1 MKDIATVIVTFNR
14 KDLLIKCVEAVLEQS
29 CLPRTI
35 YIIDN
40 ASTDGTEELLK
51 KKGLYQGQVN
61 GVTIRYKRL
70 SKNSGGAG
78 GFHVGIKLAKE
89 DGCDAVWVMDDDGLP
104 DRDCLKNMIPYLDT
118 HDYISPLV
126 IDIQDENMM
135 AFEGCTV
142 SEFMKRE
149 ESGIVKGCA
158 NPFNGILYTKQLI
171 DTIGYPK
178 KEMFI
183 WGDEINYDLRAK
195 EAGFQPIMVVNAIH
209 RHPLNRQNYVK
220 YLGNHWMTVPDKDW
234 KLFCYLRN
242 RTYNTKV
249 FSGRIA
255 CFRQVMS
262 DLLKFGSYYLIQVHQ
277 PAKLSIVINAI
288 LKGSKEDFTGL
299 EKYLK

>member
-135 AFEGCTV
+135 AFEGCAVTD
-142 SEFMKRE
+142 FLKRE
-149 ESGIVKGCA
+149 KDGIIEGCA
-158 NPFNGILYTKQLI
+158 NPFNGILYSKALI

-195 EAGFQPIMVVNAIH
+195 KAGFQPIMVVNAIH

-242 RTYNTKV
+242 RTYNTKI

-255 CFRQVMS
+255 CLRQAMS
-262 DLLKFGSYYLIQVHQ
+262 DLLKFGSYYLIQIHQ
-277 PAKLSIVINAI
+277 PSKLNIVTKA
-288 LKGSKEDFTGL
+288 LFKGITEDFSGL
-299 EKYLK
+299 NKYLK

>member
-1 MKDIATVIVTFNR
+1 MNISTIIVTFNR
-14 KDLLIKCVEAVLEQS
+14 KKLLIKCIKAVLSQTH
-29 CLPRTI
+29 LPNTI
-35 YIIDN
+35 FIIDN

-51 KKGLYQGQVN
+51 EKGLHHGEVN
-61 GVTIRYKRL
+61 GLVINYIRL
-70 SKNSGGAG
+70 PQNSGGAG
-78 GFHVGIKLAKE
+78 GFHTGIKLAH
-89 DGCDAVWVMDDDGLP
+89 DNGCDAVWVMDDDGLP
-104 DRDCLKNMIPYLDT
+104 DKDCLKKMVPYLDSYA
-118 HDYISPLV
+118 YISPLV
-126 IDIQDENMM
+126 IDVQDENLM

-142 SEFMKRE
+142 SAFLKRE
-149 ESGIVKGCA
+149 KKGIVEGCA
-158 NPFNGILYTKQLI
+158 NPFNGILYSKALI

-183 WGDEINYDLRAK
+183 WGDEINYDMRAK
-195 EAGFQPIMVVNAIH
+195 KAGFQPIMVVNAIH

-242 RTYNTKV
+242 RTYNTKI

-255 CFRQVMS
+255 CLRQVMS

-288 LKGSKEDFTGL
+288 YKGLKEDFTGL